1 MPACWRRQESTMR
14 RTILAVLAASII
26 GAVPAV
32 AQASDDRWQ
41 STLTDDSAIWDF
53 RIVRLE
59 GEGLLVRQRDSVFTI
74 PVQRMKDLRLIRKS
88 AMQMGTPMGG
98 AMAALVGG
106 DDEVYDLGPLD
117 FAERLR
123 MIQQVLLTHPAG
135 ASKP

>member
-1 MPACWRRQESTMR
+1 MR
-14 RTILAVLAASII
+14 RTILAVLAASLL
-26 GAVPAV
+26 GALPAV

-59 GEGLLVRQRDSVFTI
+59 GEGLVVRQRDSVFTI

-88 AMQMGTPMGG
+88 TMQMGTPMGG

-106 DDEVYDLGPLD
+106 DDEVYDLGPLE